1 MRAEPVPPQRR
12 SGGRRAKRGPS
23 AGALF
28 GAAGVLAVVV
38 AMIVGALVIVDRSG
52 GTAKPSASAD
62 GSPAESSGPSP
73 VSYSSSA
80 SAKAY
85 ARIAQR
91 SADAAPLTSAEL
103 FPSSASSVTVDK
115 LKLSRTDKRLDRDC
129 SAAAW
134 GDAVATRLRADG
146 CTQAA
151 RTTYVDGKKQYAL
164 AVVVFNLAGSAK
176 SNDFVDVLGN
186 GRGGGFV
193 APLDPPDGFG
203 DGFSMARGLAM
214 GHYAVVSWAQRL
226 DGKGDEQDETLLS
239 LIIEGGKAPAVLGRA
254 ARS

>member
-1 MRAEPVPPQRR
+1 
-12 SGGRRAKRGPS
+12 
-23 AGALF
+23 
-28 GAAGVLAVVV
+28 
-38 AMIVGALVIVDRSG
+38 MIVGALVIVDRSG
-52 GTAKPSASAD
+52 GSAKPSASAA
-62 GSPAESSGPSP
+62 GPPAASSGASP

-85 ARIAQR
+85 AGIAQR
-91 SADAAPLTSAEL
+91 TADAAPLTPAEL
-103 FPSSASSVTVDK
+103 FPSSASSVSVGK
-115 LKLSRTDKRLDRDC
+115 LTLSRSDKRLDRDC
-129 SAAAW
+129 TTAVW
-134 GDAVATRLRADG
+134 GDAVAARLRAGG

-151 RTTYVDGKKQYAL
+151 RVTYVDGKKQYAL

-176 SNDFVDVLGN
+176 SGDFVDALGN

-203 DGFSMARGLAM
+203 EGFSMARGLAM

-239 LIIEGGKAPAVLGRA
+239 LIIEGGKTPAVLGRA